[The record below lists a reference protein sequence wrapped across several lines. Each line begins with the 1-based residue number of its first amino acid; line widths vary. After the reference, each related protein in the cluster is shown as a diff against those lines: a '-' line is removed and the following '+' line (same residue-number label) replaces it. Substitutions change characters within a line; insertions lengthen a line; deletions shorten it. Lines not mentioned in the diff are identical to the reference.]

1 MGASHSKT
9 DHIEDVLDTLSDG
22 IKKHLLADT
31 LPTRGDLIT
40 WFDTIDDLIRDINRR

>member
-1 MGASHSKT
+1 MGASQSKT
-9 DHIEDVLDTLSDG
+9 NHVEDVLDTLSDD

-31 LPTRGDLIT
+31 SPTREKLIT